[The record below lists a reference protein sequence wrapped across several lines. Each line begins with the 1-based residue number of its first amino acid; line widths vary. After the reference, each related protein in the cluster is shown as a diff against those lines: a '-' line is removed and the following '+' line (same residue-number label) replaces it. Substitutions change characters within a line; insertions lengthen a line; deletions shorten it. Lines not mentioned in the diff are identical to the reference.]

1 MVMGEFTQ
9 ETALLVMGGGPGGYA
24 AAFRAADLG
33 MDVTMVDSSGRP
45 GGVCLFRG
53 CIPSKTLLYAAE
65 LMHDGRRATE
75 MGITFGEPSIDLD
88 QLRQWKN
95 KVIEKLANGLMTLSK
110 KRGVQLMHGAARFE
124 SSDQVHLEGD
134 DVEISRFKF
143 QHAIIATG
151 SEPISLPGISFKLG
165 GRIMDSSG
173 ALALTDIPQKLLV
186 VGGGYVGVE
195 LGSVY
200 ASLGSRITVV
210 EMADRLMV
218 GADKDLAKP
227 LTQELEKRFEA
238 IHCKT
243 KVKTFEEKEDG
254 VHVVLEGDVDE
265 PKQVFDRVLVAI
277 GRRPNSKDI
286 GLENTK
292 VQSDERGFII
302 VDEQRR
308 TTDHKIFAI
317 GDVVG
322 GEMLAHKAMY
332 EGKVAAE
339 VIAGHPAGF
348 DVQAIPAVVYTD
360 PQVAW
365 CGLTEEEARQQN
377 RPVKVSRFPWTAS
390 GRAVTLGLSKGM
402 TKMIIDPDTERI
414 LGVGIVGRE
423 AGEMISEGVLAVEMG
438 ALAED
443 LALTI
448 HPHPT
453 LSEAEEEAA
462 EAFLGSS
469 THVLSRPKK

>member
-1 MVMGEFTQ
+1 V
-9 ETALLVMGGGPGGYA
+9 
-24 AAFRAADLG
+24 
-33 MDVTMVDSSGRP
+33 
-45 GGVCLFRG
+45 
-53 CIPSKTLLYAAE
+53 
-65 LMHDGRRATE
+65 
-75 MGITFGEPSIDLD
+75 
-88 QLRQWKN
+88 
-95 KVIEKLANGLMTLSK
+95 
-110 KRGVQLMHGAARFE
+110 
-124 SSDQVHLEGD
+124 
-134 DVEISRFKF
+134 
-143 QHAIIATG
+143 
-151 SEPISLPGISFKLG
+151 
-165 GRIMDSSG
+165 
-173 ALALTDIPQKLLV
+173 
-186 VGGGYVGVE
+186 
-195 LGSVY
+195 
-200 ASLGSRITVV
+200 TVV

-218 GADKDLAKP
+218 GADRDLARP
-227 LTQELEKRFEA
+227 LRQELDKRFEA
-238 IHCKT
+238 IHCNT
-243 KVKTFEEKEDG
+243 KVKTFEEKDDG
-254 VHVVLEGDVDE
+254 VHVVLEGDVGE
-265 PKQVFDRVLVAI
+265 PQQVFDRVLVAI
-277 GRRPNSKDI
+277 GRRPNSKEI
-286 GLENTK
+286 GLEKTK
-292 VQSDERGFII
+292 VQADERGFII
-302 VDEQRR
+302 VDDQRR
-308 TTDHKIFAI
+308 TTDQKIFAI

-365 CGLTEEEARQQN
+365 CGLTEEAARQQN

-423 AGEMISEGVLAVEMG
+423 AGEMISEGALAVEMG
-438 ALAED
+438 ALAQD

-469 THVLSRPKK
+469 THILSRPKK